1 MTLRLAFE
9 RDVLISRRCVAVAI
23 NHKMDGEQLFFALDR
38 EGNGGIDSP
47 LTLYV
52 LQRKS
57 LGVVTGQGVLAIVHV
72 VPRHIFVSSDGNVAG
87 VAVSFVAG
95 NIADGVCSTSQREV
109 YGGVRLGLRGADHF
123 HGRFQLGQ
131 IFSTG
136 LCGRNNLRHARD
148 VENNGGAAL
157 NSPAIIRVFQGN
169 GRVDALGIM
178 GSAGIGVELLHILLR
193 VDGDSVGVAVL
204 GVTCNLT
211 GGVGAGD
218 QSVALTL

>member
-1 MTLRLAFE
+1 
-9 RDVLISRRCVAVAI
+9 
-23 NHKMDGEQLFFALDR
+23 MDGEQLFFALDR

-47 LTLYV
+47 PTLYIF
-52 LQRKS
+52 QRKG
-57 LGVVTGQGVLAIVHV
+57 LGVVTGQGVLAEVGV
-72 VPRHIFVSSDGNVAG
+72 VLRYILISSDDNVTG
-87 VAVSFVAG
+87 VAVGFVAG
-95 NIADGVCSTSQREV
+95 DIADVVCSLDQREV
-109 YGGVRLGLRGADHF
+109 YGGVGLGLRGAGHI
-123 HGRFQLGQ
+123 HGRFQIGQ

-136 LCGRNNLRHARD
+136 PCGRNDLRHARD

-193 VDGDSVGVAVL
+193 VDGDRAGVAVL